1 MFNILSIGKIVYI
14 SLIVFQIAFVLIK
27 NNKFIF
33 LLFVCYLLLFFS
45 RIFYLDN
52 TSTWVILISIH
63 NLFLINVFYYYKRRK
78 IPLLWNL
85 TLGFLIL
92 ILFIIELLGFS
103 FKLNS
108 IILSVLLAAGSSIM
122 PLKMIFDF
130 YNKSGKR
137 IFIFFFIILLIFT
150 LSGIFDLIFLFI
162 RDINLYVNFWASF
175 LILSGC
181 FCLLRDQTLNQLFAI
196 EHKSEDD
203 IFERLAEAEDKLIM
217 NERLMISSYRIA
229 GILHEFK
236 NIISNIRLNTEY
248 GLSKSNNLEKDKSL
262 NLILNNTDAGMAS
275 VIQNL
280 ESIGLLGE
288 KNKELINLDNI
299 IKKIIKT
306 MHSNY
311 RNIDFKYERY
321 SNITLK
327 IHRMDLEQVIFNIMR
342 NAVSTIIK
350 NKKEDGS
357 VVINTY
363 IKGNLIIID
372 IKDNAGGIPDELQGV
387 LFDPPSSYSLKKGL
401 GLYLSKKLAVRNNG
415 TLDYYPIENGSCF
428 RIIFIGNKE
437 V

>member
-262 NLILNNTDAGMAS
+262 NLILNNTDEGMAS

-311 RNIDFKYERY
+311 RNIYFKYERC

-350 NKKEDGS
+350 KKKEDGS

>member
-63 NLFLINVFYYYKRRK
+63 NLFLIIVFYYYKRRK

-248 GLSKSNNLEKDKSL
+248 GLSNSNNLEKDKSL

-288 KNKELINLDNI
+288 KNKKLINLDNI

-311 RNIDFKYERY
+311 RNIDFKYERC